1 MGPEKLRDCMDLLGW
16 TSSTLAA
23 QLECDRVIVTR
34 WMNGTSTT
42 DVPPAIAEWITQRA
56 DAAMMLPVPPPTV
69 WRAST
74 AGVSYT
80 PGSATIH

>member
-1 MGPEKLRDCMDLLGW
+1 MEPEKLRDYMDLLGW

-23 QLECDRVIVTR
+23 QLECDRTIVAR
-34 WMNGTSTT
+34 WMNGTSPT
-42 DVPPAIAEWITQRA
+42 DMPSAVAEWITQRA

-69 WRAST
+69 WRASA